1 MRNVVLVVLNLAC
14 MGFVLVFVLALLNF
28 LFGLHLGI
36 KGTKVPGDPGAA
48 IAFLVVAV
56 ICGGMGVLVNRRAMN
71 SEARIEEAGRG

>member
-36 KGTKVPGDPGAA
+36 KGTKVPGDPVAA
-48 IAFLVVAV
+48 VAFLVVAG
-56 ICGGMGVLVNRRAMN
+56 ICGSVGVMINRRNMRMEN
-71 SEARIEEAGRG
+71 E

>member
-36 KGTKVPGDPGAA
+36 KGTKVPGDPVAA
-48 IAFLVVAV
+48 LAFLLVAV
-56 ICGGMGVLVNRRAMN
+56 ICGVIGVMVNRRNLRAEN
-71 SEARIEEAGRG
+71 E

>member
-36 KGTKVPGDPGAA
+36 KGTKVPGDPVAA
-48 IAFLVVAV
+48 AAFLVVAV
-56 ICGGMGVLVNRRAMN
+56 ICGSVGVMVNRRNLRMEN
-71 SEARIEEAGRG
+71 E